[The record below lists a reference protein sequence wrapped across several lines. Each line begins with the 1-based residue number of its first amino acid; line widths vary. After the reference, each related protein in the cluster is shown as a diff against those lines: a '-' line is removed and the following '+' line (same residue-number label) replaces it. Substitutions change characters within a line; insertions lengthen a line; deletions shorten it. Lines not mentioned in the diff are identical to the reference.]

1 MKQKSELCLGAM
13 MSVKKSRSFAKSLTW
28 RVVALITTFVTLYA
42 LSKDINMA
50 TLATLITNAVNFVAY
65 YYHERIWN
73 SVNWGK
79 E

>member
-1 MKQKSELCLGAM
+1 MIVS
-13 MSVKKSRSFAKSLTW
+13 KSRSLIKSLTW
-28 RVVALITTFVTLYA
+28 RVVALITTFATLYA

-50 TLATLITNAVNFVAY
+50 TMATLITNGVNFVAY

-73 SVNWGK
+73 AVSWGK

>member
-1 MKQKSELCLGAM
+1 
-13 MSVKKSRSFAKSLTW
+13 MSVKKSRSLAKSLTW
-28 RVVALITTFVTLYA
+28 RVVALLTTFIILYA

-50 TLATLITNAVNFVAY
+50 TLATLITNGVNFIAY

-73 SVNWGK
+73 SVSWGK

>member
-1 MKQKSELCLGAM
+1 
-13 MSVKKSRSFAKSLTW
+13 MSVKKSRSLAKSLTW

-50 TLATLITNAVNFVAY
+50 TIATLITNGVNFVAY

-73 SVNWGK
+73 SVRWGK

>member
-1 MKQKSELCLGAM
+1 MKVS
-13 MSVKKSRSFAKSLTW
+13 KKRSFAKSLTW
-28 RVVALITTFVTLYA
+28 RLVALITTFVTLYT

-50 TLATLITNAVNFVAY
+50 TMATVITNAVNFVAY

-73 SVNWGK
+73 AVRWGK